1 MYNFILMLKLA
12 YIFKSYNFGLE
23 WWLDLSILNFL
34 PVNPPEESMASYIFF
49 ASDTTAKSLC
59 WVLC

>member
-1 MYNFILMLKLA
+1 MFKLA
-12 YIFKSYNFGLE
+12 YILKSYNFGLE

-59 WVLC
+59 WVFC